1 MIPQR
6 IFTILVLLAFGFPCI
21 IGIIGEL
28 FSGTGASFQLT
39 MLGIGALSFIGIP
52 QKYLKV
58 YLGLIG
64 ISILIGVSSA
74 FIVPPTST
82 DRLSTEKASADV
94 RNNPHSFRPSVV
106 PVYVP
111 VPVYTNSGG
120 YSGSSR
126 SYGSGG
132 YSYGK

>member
-1 MIPQR
+1 MTPQR
-6 IFTILVLLAFGFPCI
+6 FFMLLVFLAVGFPCF

-28 FSGTGASFQLT
+28 FSGSGASFQLT
-39 MLGIGALSFIGIP
+39 MLGIGLLSFISVP
-52 QKYLKV
+52 PKYSKA

-74 FIVPPTST
+74 MITPPTSVE
-82 DRLSTEKASADV
+82 RLVTEKASADI
-94 RNNPHSFRPSVV
+94 RNNPYSFRPSVV
-106 PVYVP
+106 PIYVP
-111 VPVYTNSGG
+111 VPVYTNTGG

>member
-1 MIPQR
+1 MTPQR
-6 IFTILVLLAFGFPCI
+6 IFTILVLLVFGFPCI
-21 IGIIGEL
+21 MGIIGEL
-28 FSGTGASFQLT
+28 FSGSGASFQLT
-39 MLGIGALSFIGIP
+39 MLGIGVLSFIAVP

-64 ISILIGVSSA
+64 FSILIGVSSA

-82 DRLSTEKASADV
+82 DQLSTEKATADV

-106 PVYVP
+106 PIYVP
-111 VPVYTNSGG
+111 VPVYTSSGG

-126 SYGSGG
+126 SYRSGG

>member
-1 MIPQR
+1 MTLHR
-6 IFTILVLLAFGFPCI
+6 IFTIMVFLAFGFPCL

-28 FSGTGASFQLT
+28 FSGSGASFQLT
-39 MLGIGALSFIGIP
+39 MLGIGLLSFISVP
-52 QKYLKV
+52 PKYLKV

-74 FIVPPTST
+74 LITPPTSVEQMV
-82 DRLSTEKASADV
+82 TEKASADI
-94 RNNPHSFRPSVV
+94 RNNPYSFRPSVV
-106 PVYVP
+106 PIYVP
-111 VPVYTNSGG
+111 VPVYTNTGG